1 MGIKTF
7 KPITPGQRY
16 KTVSDFAQV
25 TKSEPEKSLLEP
37 LKKSGGRNNNG
48 RVTSWHRGGGHKR
61 RYRIIDFKRS
71 KHDIPAV
78 VESIEYDPNRSAR
91 IALVK
96 YADGEKRYILAP
108 DGLKVGDPIM
118 SGENAEIKAGNA
130 LPLEK
135 IPVGLTI
142 HAIEMKVK
150 KGAQIVRSAGAA
162 AQLVAK
168 EGKWAMVKL
177 PSGEVRRLPIL
188 CWASIGQVSNIDHM
202 NITIGKAGRSRWL
215 GKRPNV
221 RGVAMNPVDHP
232 MGGGEGKTSGG
243 RQPCSPWG
251 QQSKGL
257 KTRKKSKKSDAYIV
271 KRRK

>member
-7 KPITPGQRY
+7 KPSTPGQRY